1 MMKNLKI
8 NAKIETKA
16 ELNLFLENKTK
27 ARKHCKVNEIEKNE
41 MYYGGSVNCNIIM

>member
-16 ELNLFLENKTK
+16 ELNLFLENETK
-27 ARKHCKVNEIEKNE
+27 AGNNFKYFIIETMLK
-41 MYYGGSVNCNIIM
+41 YKR